1 MEYRKF
7 GSKIFIRLEPGE
19 EIVESMTALQENEGI
34 SLATVTG
41 LGAINELVAG
51 VFDPEKKEYFANE
64 FHGLFEIVSLTGT
77 MTRMDGKPYLHL
89 HLSAGDDKGHVF
101 GGHLNKAVISA
112 TAEICVDVVEGNI
125 GRKFSDEIG
134 LNLFSFE

>member
-51 VFDPEKKEYFANE
+51 VFDPEKKNI
-64 FHGLFEIVSLTGT
+64 L
-77 MTRMDGKPYLHL
+77 RMNFTDCLKSCH
-89 HLSAGDDKGHVF
+89 
-101 GGHLNKAVISA
+101 
-112 TAEICVDVVEGNI
+112 
-125 GRKFSDEIG
+125 
-134 LNLFSFE
+134 